1 MLAVIEK
8 LNDNLKVV
16 YRQALDADKKLDELQ
31 QQGHGKFASLFTQEA
46 GFTFEA
52 KRFKPYVLDV
62 AADVEALSKET
73 VLDEKKLTLTVNKL
87 QNLLTLLA
95 TFKG

>member
-1 MLAVIEK
+1 MDSIIEQ
-8 LNDNLKVV
+8 LNANSKIV

-31 QQGHGKFASLFTQEA
+31 QQGHGKFKALFAEDA
-46 GFTFEA
+46 GFSFEA

-62 AADVEALSKET
+62 AADVESLSSDG
-73 VLDEKKLTLTVNKL
+73 LDEEKLKKAVIKL

-95 TFKG
+95 TFK